1 MLGHGIH
8 HAIDGGWRGPGA
20 DGGDWYKELLK
31 RGSERGECLAE
42 TGRKGSNLCYCS
54 RIEKF
59 MQEAVAIPNT

>member
-42 TGRKGSNLCYCS
+42 TGRKGSICVTVV
-54 RIEKF
+54 I
-59 MQEAVAIPNT
+59 